1 MNPGIFFE
9 FAKRSVRL
17 HWLRS
22 LLAVIGI
29 VIGVAAIA
37 SMGMLG
43 NSLVLSISESL
54 SDVGDAIVIYSHG
67 GISQGPS
74 STTVNDKI
82 TQRMLKDIV
91 RAAGSNDV
99 IPIYNTADQI
109 EVGSDDGIATVYGL
123 ETQDLP
129 LLLDLEEGQFLK
141 SSAGALAG
149 SRIAEEYD
157 LKVGSRVKLGDENLR
172 IVGILE
178 ERGMGFDIN
187 PDSALI
193 VTDKFFSST
202 YDQDDYNFVIVKV
215 RDINDI
221 EDVKDAINTK
231 MNRKDDVVDV
241 FDTKAILET
250 ILDTFGQIST
260 FTTAIGGIS
269 LIVAG
274 VSIFNI
280 QMMSVTE
287 RIKEIGIIRS
297 IGTKKN
303 EVLKMFL
310 YEAIILGLFGAI
322 VGAVFSFLAGYAV
335 LMVMLNSTEFL
346 FEPSTLIFIPYGMI
360 FGIIT
365 SLVSGF
371 YPAWKAANLN
381 PIEALRFE

>member
-82 TQRMLKDIV
+82 TQRMLKDII
-91 RAAGSNDV
+91 RASGSNDV

-123 ETQDLP
+123 ETQDLS

-202 YDQDDYNFVIVKV
+202 YDQEDYNFVIVKV

-221 EDVKDAINTK
+221 EYVKDAINTK

-269 LIVAG
+269 LVVAG

-322 VGAVFSFLAGYAV
+322 VGALFSFLAGYAV

-346 FEPSTLIFIPYGMI
+346 FEPSTLVYIPYGMI
-360 FGIIT
+360 FGVVT

-381 PIEALRFE
+381 PIEALRYE

>member
-1 MNPGIFFE
+1 VTPGIFFE
-9 FAKRSVRL
+9 FAKRSIRL

-22 LLAVIGI
+22 TLAIIGI

-43 NSLVLSISESL
+43 NSLVLSISDSL
-54 SDVGDAIVIYSHG
+54 SDVGDSIVIYSHG

-74 STTVNDKI
+74 SSTVNDKI
-82 TQRMLKDIV
+82 TKRMLKDIV
-91 RAAGSNDV
+91 RASGSNDV
-99 IPIYNTADQI
+99 IPIYNTADKI
-109 EVGSDDGIATVYGL
+109 IVGSEDGIASVYGL
-123 ETQDLP
+123 ETEDSTLI
-129 LLLDLEEGQFLK
+129 LNMEEGQYLR

-157 LKVGSRVKLGDENLR
+157 LKVGSRIKLGGDNLR

-187 PDSALI
+187 PDSAII
-193 VTDKFFSST
+193 VTDKFFSSK
-202 YDQDDYNFVIVKV
+202 YDQEDYNFVIVKV
-215 RDINDI
+215 RDITDI
-221 EDVKDAINTK
+221 EDVKDSINTK
-231 MNRKDDVVDV
+231 INRKEDVVDV
-241 FDTKAILET
+241 FDTKAILESL
-250 ILDTFGQIST
+250 LDAFGQISM

-269 LIVAG
+269 LVVAG

-310 YEAIILGLFGAI
+310 YEALILGLFGAL
-322 VGAVFSFLAGYAV
+322 VGALFSFIAGFGV
-335 LMVMLNSTEFL
+335 LMLMLDSTTYL
-346 FEPSTLIFIPYGMI
+346 FEPSTLVYIPYGMA
-360 FGIIT
+360 FGIVT

>member
-1 MNPGIFFE
+1 MTPGIFME
-9 FAKRSVRL
+9 FAKRSIRL

-43 NSLVLSISESL
+43 NSLTLSISDSL
-54 SDVGDAIVIYSHG
+54 SDVGDSIVIYSHG
-67 GISQGPS
+67 GISRGVS
-74 STTVNDKI
+74 SSAVDDKI
-82 TQRMLKDIV
+82 TKRMLKDIV

-99 IPIYNTADQI
+99 IPVYNTADKI
-109 EVGSDDGIATVYGL
+109 EVGGEDGIATVYGF
-123 ETQDLP
+123 ETQDIP
-129 LLLDLEEGQFLK
+129 LILDIEEGQYLK

-178 ERGMGFDIN
+178 ERGMGFDVN
-187 PDSALI
+187 PDSALV

-202 YDQDDYNFVIVKV
+202 YDQDDYDFVVVKV
-215 RDINDI
+215 RDLDDI
-221 EDVKDAINTK
+221 EDIKDSIDAK
-231 MNRKDDVVDV
+231 MNKKEDEVDI
-241 FDTKAILET
+241 FDTKAILEAIT
-250 ILDTFGQIST
+250 SAFSQISM

-269 LIVAG
+269 LVVAG

-287 RIKEIGIIRS
+287 RTKEIGIIRS

-310 YEAIILGLFGAI
+310 YEALILGLFGAL
-322 VGAVFSFLAGYAV
+322 VGALFSFLGGYAV
-335 LMVMLNSTEFL
+335 LMVMLSSTAYL
-346 FEPSTLIFIPYGMI
+346 FEPSTLVYIPYGMA
-360 FGIIT
+360 FGVGT
-365 SLVSGF
+365 SLISGF

>member
-1 MNPGIFFE
+1 MTPGIFFE
-9 FAKRSVRL
+9 FAKRSIRL

-22 LLAVIGI
+22 TLAIIGI

-43 NSLVLSISESL
+43 NSLVLSISDSL
-54 SDVGDAIVIYSHG
+54 SDVGDSIVIYSHG

-74 STTVNDKI
+74 SSTVNDKI
-82 TQRMLKDIV
+82 TKRMLKDIV
-91 RAAGSNDV
+91 RASGSNDV
-99 IPIYNTADQI
+99 IPIYNTADKI
-109 EVGSDDGIATVYGL
+109 IVGSEDGIASVYGL
-123 ETQDLP
+123 ETEDSTLI
-129 LLLDLEEGQFLK
+129 LNMEEGQYLR

-157 LKVGSRVKLGDENLR
+157 LKVGSRIKLGGDNLR

-187 PDSALI
+187 PDSAII
-193 VTDKFFSST
+193 VTDKFFSSK
-202 YDQDDYNFVIVKV
+202 YDQEDYNFVIVKV
-215 RDINDI
+215 RDITDI
-221 EDVKDAINTK
+221 EDVKDSINTK
-231 MNRKDDVVDV
+231 MNRKEDVVDV
-241 FDTKAILET
+241 FDTKAILESL
-250 ILDTFGQIST
+250 LDAFGQISM

-269 LIVAG
+269 LVVAG

-310 YEAIILGLFGAI
+310 YEALILGLFGAL
-322 VGAVFSFLAGYAV
+322 VGALFSFIAGFGV
-335 LMVMLNSTEFL
+335 LMLMLDSTAYL
-346 FEPSTLIFIPYGMI
+346 FEPSTLVYIPYGMA
-360 FGIIT
+360 FGIVT

>member
-1 MNPGIFFE
+1 MSTPIFFE

-43 NSLVLSISESL
+43 NSLTLSISDSL
-54 SDVGDAIVIYSHG
+54 SDVGDSVVVYSHG
-67 GISQGPS
+67 GS
-74 STTVNDKI
+74 VVEDKI
-82 TQRMLKDIV
+82 TKRMLKDIV

-99 IPIYNTADQI
+99 IPVYNKADEI
-109 EVGSDDGIATVYGL
+109 EAGGEEGFVTVYAF
-123 ETQDLP
+123 ETQDIP
-129 LLLDLEEGQFLK
+129 LILDLEEGQYLK

-157 LKVGSRVKLGDENLR
+157 LKVGSRVKLGDDNLR
-172 IVGILE
+172 IVGILK

-187 PDSALI
+187 PDSALV

-202 YDQDDYNFVIVKV
+202 YDQEDYDFVVVKM
-215 RDINDI
+215 RNLDDI
-221 EDVKDAINTK
+221 EDVKDSIDAK
-231 MNRKDDVVDV
+231 MNKKDDVVDI
-241 FDTKAILET
+241 FDTKAILEA
-250 ILDTFGQIST
+250 ISSAFSQISM

-269 LIVAG
+269 LVVAG

-297 IGTKKN
+297 IGTKKS

-310 YEAIILGLFGAI
+310 YEAFLLGLFGAI
-322 VGAVFSFLAGYAV
+322 VGAFFSFVAGFVV
-335 LMVMLNSTEFL
+335 LMLMLNSTTYL
-346 FEPSTLIFIPYGMI
+346 FEPSTLVYIPYGML
-360 FGIIT
+360 FGIGT
-365 SLVSGF
+365 SLISGF

>member
-9 FAKRSVRL
+9 FAKRSIRL

-22 LLAVIGI
+22 TLAIIGI

-43 NSLVLSISESL
+43 NSLVLSISDSL
-54 SDVGDAIVIYSHG
+54 SDVGDSVVIYSHG
-67 GISQGPS
+67 GMSQGPS
-74 STTVNDKI
+74 SSTVDDKI
-82 TQRMLKDIV
+82 TKRMLKDIV
-91 RAAGSNDV
+91 RASGSNDV
-99 IPIYNTADQI
+99 IPVYNTADSI
-109 EVGSDDGIATVYGL
+109 IVGGDDGIATVYGL
-123 ETQDLP
+123 ETQDAS
-129 LLLDLEEGQFLK
+129 LLVELEDGQYLR

-149 SRIAEEYD
+149 SRVAEEYD
-157 LKVGSRVKLGDENLR
+157 LRVGSRIKLGDEDLR

-187 PDSALI
+187 SDSAI
-193 VTDKFFSST
+193 FVTDKFFSST
-202 YDQDDYNFVIVKV
+202 YNQEDYNFVIVKV
-215 RDINDI
+215 GDIEDI
-221 EDVKDAINTK
+221 EDVKDAIDKK
-231 MNRKDDVVDV
+231 MNRKDDVVDI
-241 FDTKAILET
+241 FDTKAILESL
-250 ILDTFGQIST
+250 LDAFGQISM

-269 LIVAG
+269 LVVAG

-310 YEAIILGLFGAI
+310 YEALILGFFGAL
-322 VGAVFSFLAGYAV
+322 VGALFSFIGGFGV
-335 LMVMLNSTEFL
+335 LLLMLNSTEYL
-346 FEPSTLIFIPYGMI
+346 FEPSTLAFIPYGMA
-360 FGIIT
+360 FGIGT
-365 SLVSGF
+365 SLISGF

>member
-1 MNPGIFFE
+1 MTIPIFFE

-43 NSLVLSISESL
+43 NSLTLSISDSL
-54 SDVGDAIVIYSHG
+54 SDVGDSIVVYSHG
-67 GISQGPS
+67 GVSQGVS
-74 STTVNDKI
+74 SSAVDDKI
-82 TQRMLKDIV
+82 TKRMLKDIV

-99 IPIYNTADQI
+99 IPIYNTADEI
-109 EVGSDDGIATVYGL
+109 EVGGDEGFVTVYGF
-123 ETQDLP
+123 ETQDIP
-129 LLLDLEEGQFLK
+129 LILDIEEGQYLK

-149 SRIAEEYD
+149 SRVAEEYD

-172 IVGILE
+172 IVGIIE
-178 ERGMGFDIN
+178 ERGMGFDVN
-187 PDSALI
+187 PDSALV
-193 VTDKFFSST
+193 VTDKFFSTT
-202 YDQDDYNFVIVKV
+202 YDQEDYDFVVVKM
-215 RDINDI
+215 RNLDDI
-221 EDVKDAINTK
+221 EDVKDSIDAK
-231 MNRKDDVVDV
+231 MNKKDDVVDI
-241 FDTKAILET
+241 FDTKAILEA
-250 ILDTFGQIST
+250 ISSAFSQISM

-269 LIVAG
+269 LVVAG

-297 IGTKKN
+297 IGTKKS

-310 YEAIILGLFGAI
+310 YEALLLGLFGAI
-322 VGAVFSFLAGYAV
+322 VGAFFSFVAGFVV
-335 LMVMLNSTEFL
+335 LLVMLNNTTYL
-346 FEPSTLIFIPYGMI
+346 FEPSTLMYIPYGML
-360 FGIIT
+360 FGIGT
-365 SLVSGF
+365 SLISGF